1 MSPRR
6 LSLGVVLYG
15 AMAVLG
21 IALGLGRGE
30 SMLVRAPGVASLG
43 VDPLIVSLGLG
54 LALALGTT
62 VSTRWLV
69 GRASWARTLRA
80 QMRPFLAGASST
92 QLAMLALLS
101 GVAEE
106 IFFRGALQP
115 WVGLVAS
122 SLAFGLLHV
131 GPTRAFLPWTL
142 WAVVMGFLFGAI
154 TLATGHLAGA
164 IVAHVAIN
172 AVNLRLVSDYDGSLD
187 VPTARTPGLVE
198 RRRRASSEHA
208 SGHDSARRLKVSPAP
223 ARVTESA

>member
-21 IALGLGRGE
+21 VALGLGRGE
-30 SMLVRAPGVASLG
+30 PLLARAPAMGDLG
-43 VDPLIVSLGLG
+43 ADPLIVSLGLG
-54 LALALGTT
+54 LALALTT
-62 VSTRWLV
+62 TASTRWLV
-69 GRASWARTLRA
+69 GWASWARTLRA
-80 QMRPFLAGASST
+80 QMRPFLAGASPLE
-92 QLAMLALLS
+92 LALLALLS

-106 IFFRGALQP
+106 LFFRGALQP
-115 WVGLVAS
+115 WVGLTAS
-122 SLAFGLLHV
+122 SLAFGLLHI

-154 TLATGHLAGA
+154 TLVTGQLAGA

-172 AVNLRLVSDYDGSLD
+172 AVNLRLVADYDGALD
-187 VPTARTPGLVE
+187 VPTSRAPGLVD

-208 SGHDSARRLKVSPAP
+208 TGHDSARRLKVSPAP